1 MLILPRNLEEGGQG
15 AVNPKSSYIYTFVK
29 SYTYEY
35 QFKHFK
41 GAEVTC
47 VGKVT
52 AMKTWF
58 ILKDMLDFN
67 VLWNF

>member
-15 AVNPKSSYIYTFVK
+15 AVNSKSSYIYTFVK

-52 AMKTWF
+52 AMKT
-58 ILKDMLDFN
+58 
-67 VLWNF
+67 